1 MTNFIGGLF
10 LFVIIEGKI
19 TKKTHTNKINLDLF
33 FASPRAHT
41 KMRRPPRSPGNR
53 APPSALAP
61 SPPAPA
67 LQSPPRVITATG
79 RSFVLAVGLPVIAF
93 VTLAAVG
100 SSTRYWPLP
109 ETVR

>member
-10 LFVIIEGKI
+10 LSLIIAGKI

-41 KMRRPPRSPGNR
+41 KMRRPRSPGNR

-79 RSFVLAVGLPVIAF
+79 RNLVLAVGSPVIA
-93 VTLAAVG
+93 VAALPAVG
-100 SSTRYWPLP
+100 SSARYSPLLA
-109 ETVR
+109 TVR